1 MHVHSHSW
9 PWTTFPLPSS
19 VTKLNSQLGCG
30 LIGSVTDRYWERDS
44 LWYVTLRLCCL
55 CKCTYFIQVIL
66 TLYPFK
72 KKKWKRGR
80 SLKIHIQNTNQSKL
94 TSKPWAEKSALMTC
108 GNKCWDKKSRML
120 LSFFHRACLC
130 ALDYTDFRKYHFIF
144 ISSLTG
150 LNHFYASCINPTNSL
165 QPR

>member
-1 MHVHSHSW
+1 MHVDSHSW

-30 LIGSVTDRYWERDS
+30 IIGSVTDRYWERDS

-66 TLYPFK
+66 TFYPFK
-72 KKKWKRGR
+72 KKNEKGAEVWRYIFKTQINR
-80 SLKIHIQNTNQSKL
+80 SWPQSHEL
-94 TSKPWAEKSALMTC
+94 RNLHSWPVEINAEI
-108 GNKCWDKKSRML
+108 KKSQML

-150 LNHFYASCINPTNSL
+150 LNQFYASCINPTNSL